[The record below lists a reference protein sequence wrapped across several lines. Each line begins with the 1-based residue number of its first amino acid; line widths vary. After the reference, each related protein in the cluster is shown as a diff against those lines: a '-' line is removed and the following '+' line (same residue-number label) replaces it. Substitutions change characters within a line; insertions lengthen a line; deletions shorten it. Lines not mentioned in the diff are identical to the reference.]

1 MTISEY
7 KGKIQEYENEIQKLE
22 RQKIEYLEVDKKPPK
37 RIEKRMFECECI
49 VGFFKYKIDTIK
61 ELEFKLEQSK
71 REFVLHGGVI
81 I

>member
-1 MTISEY
+1 MTIPEY
-7 KGKIQEYENEIQKLE
+7 KEKIQEYENEMQKLE

-49 VGFFKYKIDTIK
+49 IEFFEYKIDTIK

-71 REFVLHGGVI
+71 REVSLNGGVI